1 MRPGDKL
8 ESYSMLA
15 AALDR
20 IEHLG
25 WTIAIVGDGPCRQE
39 VVSQFARLDPARIE
53 WLGERPPSE
62 MPQLYASGALY
73 AWPGFGEAYGLAYL
87 EAQAAGLPVV
97 AQDIE
102 GVPGV
107 VRNGSTGILTPP
119 RDAAAFADAI
129 ARLLDDAALR
139 RSMSQAARSFVFE
152 ERSLETA
159 TARLGSILQGVEA
172 MRRWLTTPS
181 GNRLSANCSGG
192 GKPDVPPICGCATTT
207 PSNRPP
213 RSIACSRSPA
223 GIRSR

>member
-1 MRPGDKL
+1 M
-8 ESYSMLA
+8 A
-15 AALDR
+15 
-20 IEHLG
+20 

-39 VVSQFARLDPARIE
+39 VVSQFARLDPARID
-53 WLGERPPSE
+53 WLGERQPSE

-119 RDAAAFADAI
+119 GDAAAFADAI

-139 RSMSQAARSFVFE
+139 RSMSQAARSFVLE
-152 ERSLETA
+152 ERSLEMA
-159 TARLGSILQGVEA
+159 AARLGSILHGVEA
-172 MRRWLTTPS
+172 MRD
-181 GNRLSANCSGG
+181 G
-192 GKPDVPPICGCATTT
+192 
-207 PSNRPP
+207 
-213 RSIACSRSPA
+213 
-223 GIRSR
+223 